1 MLGIM
6 RGRAKYLA
14 RAATQ
19 RFNVATKR
27 RASMAEDDKQVKKS
41 RRFVGSRQWISGG
54 WGIEE
59 PATSRPKRKD

>member
-1 MLGIM
+1 
-6 RGRAKYLA
+6 
-14 RAATQ
+14 
-19 RFNVATKR
+19 
-27 RASMAEDDKQVKKS
+27 MAEDDKQVKKS

>member
-1 MLGIM
+1 
-6 RGRAKYLA
+6 
-14 RAATQ
+14 
-19 RFNVATKR
+19 
-27 RASMAEDDKQVKKS
+27 MAEDDKQTKKS